1 MKRKFL
7 FFILLLGFVDSRLS
21 QAQIVITDVVQVYNE
36 NFTVLTPANT
46 PWVNNFSVP
55 GWYLIQETNN
65 INALLV
71 NDGSI
76 SIPNIYNF
84 GINADANRSL
94 GALSAPSQSAFMGLR
109 FTNASDL
116 IIKQINLSYVG
127 KQWRRGEMA
136 GVQKLQLFFRKGG
149 TNFLAD
155 TNNLDWTAQP
165 TVDFTSPQTNSFSAI
180 LNGNNPTNQTFISN
194 SLAGI
199 SIVPG
204 EEFWL
209 RWFFPSPVQF
219 GHGLAI
225 DDVAVSFSGISNI
238 INPGPT
244 NNNGI
249 NSVLSLLDVNLN
261 LKKPKANKT
270 LRFKGVNG
278 FPIKG
283 QIFATTSVVTKASY
297 AAFATSTNVPTNLA
311 FLEAG
316 IFKTKIKKKLA
327 KKGVMALFKHKG
339 QVNKPGQGIV
349 SGTPSVTLIVKVDGI
364 QGTNAGSA
372 FFTNVFSSKVK

>member
-1 MKRKFL
+1 MKKKFL
-7 FFILLLGFVDSRLS
+7 FFILLLNGISLRLS
-21 QAQIVITDVVQVYNE
+21 QAQVVITDVAQVYNE

-46 PWVNNFSVP
+46 PWVDNFSLP
-55 GWYLIQETNN
+55 GWYLVQETNN

-71 NDGSI
+71 NDGST

-94 GALSAPSQSAFMGLR
+94 GALSVPNQSAFWGLH
-109 FTNASDL
+109 FSNATDL
-116 IIKQINLSYVG
+116 VINKINLSYVG

-136 GVQKLQLFFRKGG
+136 GIQKLQFFFRKGG

-165 TVDFTSPQTNSFSAI
+165 IFDFISPQTNFFSAI
-180 LNGNNPTNQTFISN
+180 LNGNSPTNQTFISN
-194 SLAGI
+194 SI
-199 SIVPG
+199 TSIIIAPG
-204 EEFWL
+204 EEFWF
-209 RWFFPSPVQF
+209 RWFFPSVVQF

-225 DDVAVSFSGISNI
+225 DDISVSFSGISNI

-244 NNNGI
+244 NNNGS
-249 NSVLSLLDVNLN
+249 NSVLSLLDVQLN
-261 LKKPKANKT
+261 LKKPKIDKL
-270 LRFKGVNG
+270 LRFNGLNG

-283 QIFATTSVVTKASY
+283 QIFANTSVVTKASY
-297 AAFATSTNVPTNLA
+297 AAFATSTNIPTNLV

-327 KKGVMALFKHKG
+327 KKGVVALFKHKG
-339 QVNKPGQGIV
+339 KANKPGQGIP
-349 SGTPSVTLIVKVDGI
+349 SETPSITLIVKVDGT

-372 FFTNVFSSKVK
+372 LFTNVFSSKVK